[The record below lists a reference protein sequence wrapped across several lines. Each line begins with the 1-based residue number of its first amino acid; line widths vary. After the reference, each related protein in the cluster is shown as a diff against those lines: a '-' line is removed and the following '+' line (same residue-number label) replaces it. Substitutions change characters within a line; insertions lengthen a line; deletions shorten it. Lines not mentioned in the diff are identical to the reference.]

1 MTVDIWCL
9 GSTLA
14 KVKVDQHNRIVLD
27 LQNDFRPTPVRGLL
41 APMHARQ
48 LAETLINAADIAE
61 SFDKQAAGQQK
72 TAIANRVGKWLAAA
86 LDDPS
91 VCDEMKADVAAWFGA
106 GEPDTPFQ
114 VSVMRKAVDL
124 ACALLIKHEPG
135 DSRAVSDAFVALA
148 AAAVDTVDDRVHDV
162 IRDALARL
170 TKGEADPRERLAKA
184 IYEAWCPT
192 ETHRDFESFK
202 RIYPEVTC
210 YYEEADRIIGMVT
223 HVSEITPPEPSQS
236 PE

>member
-27 LQNDFRPTPVRGLL
+27 LQNYFRPTPVRGLL

-170 TKGEADPRERLAKA
+170 TKGEPSDWQLIKNSDPPHACHVLAA
-184 IYEAWCPT
+184 RFDQDGGEWILGVVASPPIQPW
-192 ETHRDFESFK
+192 THWRF
-202 RIYPEVTC
+202 V
-210 YYEEADRIIGMVT
+210 
-223 HVSEITPPEPSQS
+223 TPPGP
-236 PE
+236 